1 MGNGIGQATTRQAI
15 APRALDSSWFL
26 FAALAMAALVL
37 APRPGAMDHSHDDT
51 TAARALQLQIGAA
64 GGYRLDGKPV
74 TRDGLEQA
82 LRTARGES
90 PELRLRIEASESG
103 DPQQLIGALAL
114 ADQAGIRNVGSRV
127 Q

>member
-1 MGNGIGQATTRQAI
+1 MGFAIRQAATRQST
-15 APRALDSSWFL
+15 PQPALHSSGFL
-26 FAALAMAALVL
+26 LAALAIAALTL
-37 APRPGAMDHSHDDT
+37 AGHSGMTSHSADDAAT
-51 TAARALQLQIGAA
+51 ARALQLQIGSA

-74 TRDGLEQA
+74 TREGLAQA
-82 LRTARGES
+82 LRMARGAS
-90 PELRLRIEASESG
+90 PELRLRIEASDSS

>member
-1 MGNGIGQATTRQAI
+1 MGNTSRHATARLT
-15 APRALDSSWFL
+15 APRSTASLKWL
-26 FAALAMAALVL
+26 PLAAATVAMLAL
-37 APRPGAMDHSHDDT
+37 APRLGT
-51 TAARALQLQIGAA
+51 TAAASDAGTQALQLEIGAA
-64 GGYRLDGKPV
+64 GSYRLDGKPV

-82 LRTARGES
+82 LRTARGAS
-90 PELRLRIEASESG
+90 PALRLRIEASDNV

>member
-1 MGNGIGQATTRQAI
+1 MGIVIGHAGTRQTPH
-15 APRALDSSWFL
+15 PRAQQSSWFL
-26 FAALAMAALVL
+26 FAALAIAALAL
-37 APRPGAMDHSHDDT
+37 APRPYESRQSADDAST
-51 TAARALQLQIGAA
+51 ARALQLQIGSA

-90 PELRLRIEASESG
+90 PTLRLRIEPSDSA

-114 ADQAGIRNVGSRV
+114 AEQAGIRNVGSRV

>member
-1 MGNGIGQATTRQAI
+1 MRIPHATMHQGTAVPGLHARGWLLA
-15 APRALDSSWFL
+15 AM
-26 FAALAMAALVL
+26 ALAVVAL
-37 APRPGAMDHSHDDT
+37 APRTGASGESIDN
-51 TAARALQLQIGAA
+51 AAATRALQLQVGTA

-74 TRDGLEQA
+74 TRNALEQA
-82 LRTARGES
+82 LRAARGAS
-90 PELRLRIEASESG
+90 PELRLRIEASDNV

>member
-1 MGNGIGQATTRQAI
+1 MRIANGRATTRQPTA
-15 APRALDSSWFL
+15 ARALHSNGWL
-26 FAALAMAALVL
+26 LAALAMAALAL
-37 APRPGAMDHSHDDT
+37 APRHGATDPAPDAT
-51 TAARALQLQIGAA
+51 TAQALQLQIGAA

-90 PELRLRIEASESG
+90 PGLRLRIEASDNG

-114 ADQAGIRNVGSRV
+114 ADEAGIRNVGSRV